1 LRFALGAAAPLL
13 DAGLRDV
20 SLARDIADLVVM
32 NTFKLGVWRGDQAKA
47 ASCGANSTKQLFAL
61 GEQGSTLS

>member
-1 LRFALGAAAPLL
+1 MAARDLPDDDLRFALGAAAPLL

-32 NTFKLGVWRGDQAKA
+32 NTFK
-47 ASCGANSTKQLFAL
+47 
-61 GEQGSTLS
+61 